1 MSPVGVEARYQ
12 QESVDSMSTVLPAPS
27 MADPVVTAN
36 IYCSRYINDLLR
48 EAVAPFRSVMH
59 DDTEGHGF
67 LWFFRYGKRGE
78 HLKLRLHAPEP
89 RREALQV
96 RLEQTISPFLETIGQ
111 AAPIKRLSKSALPA
125 VDVEDEADEDH
136 PDRAMLWTRY
146 RRSPVIVGDPIY
158 ARDDHHMARFTRA
171 AAASADFILGEV
183 LPASREPTYLQR
195 RQSSF
200 LKLIIAGMAATD
212 FAAATWPV
220 YFTYHHDWL
229 VRHLVV
235 NSPVGLD
242 RPAFE
247 AEIAGHLEKTR
258 AAVPALARV
267 MAAQRAQ
274 RLDGGA
280 ASGPLGAWTDAVRSF
295 FEYVRGYRGRPEYNR
310 DPYTDDHSFLPLFK
324 VFHACANQLGLRIS
338 NEAYL
343 YRLLLEAAIASVEDA
358 AA

>member
-1 MSPVGVEARYQ
+1 
-12 QESVDSMSTVLPAPS
+12 MSTALPAPS

-48 EAVAPFRSVMH
+48 AAVAPFRSVMH
-59 DDTEGHGF
+59 DETDGHGF

-89 RREALQV
+89 HRAALQA
-96 RLEQTISPFLETIGQ
+96 RLEHTISQFLETISQ
-111 AAPIKRLSKSALPA
+111 VAPGDRLSKSALPPL
-125 VDVEDEADEDH
+125 DVEDEPDEDY

-146 RRSPVIVGDPIY
+146 RRSPVVVGDPIY
-158 ARDDHHMARFTRA
+158 TQDDHHMARFTRA
-171 AAASADFILGEV
+171 AAASADFLLREV
-183 LPASREPTYLQR
+183 LPASQEATYLQR

-229 VRHLVV
+229 VRHLVAH
-235 NSPVGLD
+235 SPLAMDAAVL
-242 RPAFE
+242 A
-247 AEIAGHLEKTR
+247 AEIDGHLAKAR

-267 MAAQRAQ
+267 MAAQRAE
-274 RLDGGA
+274 RRDGHSP
-280 ASGPLGAWTDAVRSF
+280 SGPLGAWSDAVRSF
-295 FEYVRGYRGRPEYNR
+295 FEYVQGYRGRPEYNR
-310 DPYTDDHSFLPLFK
+310 DPYTDDHTFLPLFK

-343 YRLLLEAAIASVEDA
+343 YRLLGEAAVASVEAEA
-358 AA
+358 A